1 MNSETGVQKKK
12 KASTKLENYQ
22 ILQNIGEGAFGQVN
36 LALDK
41 VTNKYVAIKSVNIMK
56 TCQMNKERHVL
67 RERDLLL
74 NLNHPNII
82 RMHSCFKVSTTI

>member
-1 MNSETGVQKKK
+1 M
-12 KASTKLENYQ
+12 
-22 ILQNIGEGAFGQVN
+22 QNIGEGAFGQVN

-74 NLNHPNII
+74 SLNHPNII
-82 RMHSCFKVSTTI
+82 RMHSCFKVSKENTWFKSIFYMNPLIN